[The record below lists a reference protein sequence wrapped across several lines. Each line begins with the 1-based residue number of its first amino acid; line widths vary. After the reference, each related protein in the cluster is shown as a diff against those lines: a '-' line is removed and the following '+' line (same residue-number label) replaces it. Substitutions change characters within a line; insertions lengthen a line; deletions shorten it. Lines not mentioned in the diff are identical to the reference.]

1 MTELKTKLLT
11 ALREG
16 VDILKGLK
24 PHRFPGD
31 WIEQAES
38 LLNETQSVE
47 IGICHV
53 CGCTD
58 DDCHQCI
65 QRTGQPCAWANPEH
79 TLCTACAT
87 AQAPATTKKEAL
99 AFSAQASSVNCPYCQ
114 HRNDGLLGDPRGKEA
129 VCDHCEESFFI
140 SPEAEIE
147 ID

>member
-1 MTELKTKLLT
+1 MTELNTKLLT

-16 VDILKGLK
+16 VDILKGLN

-38 LLNETQSVE
+38 LMAETQSIE
-47 IGICHV
+47 IGLCQV

-58 DDCHQCI
+58 GDDHLCD
-65 QRTGQPCAWANPEH
+65 RTGEPCAWANPEH
-79 TLCTACAT
+79 TLCAACAT
-87 AQAPATTKKEAL
+87 ATAPTTKKEAL
-99 AFSAQASSVNCPYCQ
+99 AFNAQASSVNCPYCQ

-129 VCDHCEESFFI
+129 VCDQCEESFFI